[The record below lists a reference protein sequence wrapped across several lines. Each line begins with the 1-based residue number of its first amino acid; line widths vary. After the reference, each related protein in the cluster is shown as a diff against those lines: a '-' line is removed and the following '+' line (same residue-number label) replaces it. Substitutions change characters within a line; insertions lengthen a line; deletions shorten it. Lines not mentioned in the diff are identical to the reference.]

1 MSTSSSGSGPRWP
14 GSSPRATF
22 ISGPAFAW
30 PACMRPWV
38 SGYPKTMQIV
48 QHGARDDEDIA
59 RDELWRDLWWS
70 AALIGVVL
78 IAVSLVGWL
87 AL

>member
-1 MSTSSSGSGPRWP
+1 M
-14 GSSPRATF
+14 
-22 ISGPAFAW
+22 
-30 PACMRPWV
+30 ACMKPWL
-38 SGYPKTMQIV
+38 SGYARTMQSV
-48 QHGARDDEDIA
+48 RGDARDDEAVA

>member
-1 MSTSSSGSGPRWP
+1 
-14 GSSPRATF
+14 
-22 ISGPAFAW
+22 
-30 PACMRPWV
+30 
-38 SGYPKTMQIV
+38 MQIV
-48 QHGARDDEDIA
+48 RDGARDDEDVA

-70 AALIGVVL
+70 ATLIGVVL

>member
-1 MSTSSSGSGPRWP
+1 
-14 GSSPRATF
+14 
-22 ISGPAFAW
+22 
-30 PACMRPWV
+30 MR
-38 SGYPKTMQIV
+38 IV
-48 QHGARDDEDIA
+48 QDGVRDDEDIA

-78 IAVSLVGWL
+78 TAVGLIGWL

>member
-22 ISGPAFAW
+22 MSTPAL
-30 PACMRPWV
+30 ACMTLWL
-38 SGYPKTMQIV
+38 SGYPKTMQTV
-48 QHGARDDEDIA
+48 RDDARDDEDIA